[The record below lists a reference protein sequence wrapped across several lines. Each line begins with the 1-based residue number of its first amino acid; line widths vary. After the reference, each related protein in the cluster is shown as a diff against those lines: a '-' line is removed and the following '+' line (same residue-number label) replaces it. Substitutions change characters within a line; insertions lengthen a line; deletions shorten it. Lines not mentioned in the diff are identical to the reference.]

1 MVTREVCGQGVYQ
14 VRLCKDGR
22 WVTVLLD
29 DLLPCDKKRHLIY
42 SQVKQK
48 RSIKKFLKTNFHES
62 SSINLRTKFS
72 LLNKIAELVIELNIF
87 VIYNFFKDMFD
98 Y

>member
-48 RSIKKFLKTNFHES
+48 NSIKEFLKTNFHES

-72 LLNKIAELVIELNIF
+72 LLNKIADLVAELNIF
-87 VIYNFFKDMFD
+87 VIYNLFYDMFD
-98 Y
+98 